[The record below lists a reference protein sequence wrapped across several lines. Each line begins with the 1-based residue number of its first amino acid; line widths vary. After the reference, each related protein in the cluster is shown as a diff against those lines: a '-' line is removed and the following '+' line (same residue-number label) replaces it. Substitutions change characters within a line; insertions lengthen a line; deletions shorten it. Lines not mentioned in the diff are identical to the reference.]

1 MNAEQLRKA
10 LEQLHDE
17 LSRSPQLDDETL
29 RLLRDVVG
37 DASRL
42 EAPAGAPSPHAH
54 RLEAVAVGFEAEH
67 PTLAA
72 ALRQFIDLLGKAGV

>member
-1 MNAEQLRKA
+1 MDAGQLRKT

-17 LSRSPQLDDETL
+17 LSHAPQLDEETR
-29 RLLRDVVG
+29 RLLRDVVN

-42 EAPAGAPSPHAH
+42 DAPAGAPSPHAH
-54 RLEAVAVGFEAEH
+54 RLEAAAVGFEAEH

-72 ALRQFIDLLGKAGV
+72 ALRQIIDLLGKAGV

>member
-1 MNAEQLRKA
+1 MNPEQLRKA

-17 LSRSPQLDDETL
+17 LSRAPQLDEATR
-29 RLLRDVVG
+29 RLLREVVD
-37 DASRL
+37 DARQIDTPSGS
-42 EAPAGAPSPHAH
+42 ASPHAH
-54 RLEAVAVGFEAEH
+54 RLESAAVGFEAEH

>member
-1 MNAEQLRKA
+1 MNPEQLRRA

-17 LSRSPQLDDETL
+17 LSRAPQLDDAAR
-29 RLLRDVVG
+29 RLLREVVG
-37 DASRL
+37 DANRL
-42 EAPAGAPSPHAH
+42 DRPKGTASPHAH

-72 ALRQFIDLLGKAGV
+72 ALRQLIDLLGKAGV